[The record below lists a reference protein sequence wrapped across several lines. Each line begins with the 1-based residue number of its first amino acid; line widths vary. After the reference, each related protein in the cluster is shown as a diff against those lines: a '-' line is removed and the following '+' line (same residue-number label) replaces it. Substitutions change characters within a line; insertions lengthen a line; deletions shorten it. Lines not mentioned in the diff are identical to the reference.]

1 MEFFLSEFDINDTF
15 IAVECFLSDEDDLPD
30 KIEYFLL
37 MGLSFYIYTAVCS
50 TLIGINNVEL
60 RTDELK
66 KDELSKLCSALAYS
80 VFFSFALYL
89 VSIFYSI

>member
-1 MEFFLSEFDINDTF
+1 MEFFLSEFEINDSF
-15 IAVECFLSDEDDLPD
+15 IAAEYFLCDEDDLPD
-30 KIEYFLL
+30 KIESFLL

-60 RTDELK
+60 RTDELI
-66 KDELSKLCSALAYS
+66 DELSKLCSALAYS